1 MKTLVATTAIFVC
14 TSFAVSATPIT
25 FFGENLTPNAMV
37 SGDPVTARDEFLANL
52 EGGFGTE
59 DFESGGLTLT
69 FPGSSGDIE
78 ATLSGGSTGIESSS
92 GLGRF
97 ATSGSNFVETGE
109 GGDFNI
115 AFNTAIS
122 AFGFFA
128 TDIGDFGNSLGL
140 RLTLEGG
147 GTVDLDVPNT
157 VGSDGD
163 TDGALL
169 FFGFVDTEDT
179 YTNISF
185 FNDPTGDDVFG
196 FDDLIVGDAGQVI
209 AIPDPQPNPVPLP
222 ASILLLGTALAGFG
236 ATRRKKAV

>member
-1 MKTLVATTAIFVC
+1 M
-14 TSFAVSATPIT
+14 
-25 FFGENLTPNAMV
+25 
-37 SGDPVTARDEFLANL
+37 
-52 EGGFGTE
+52 
-59 DFESGGLTLT
+59 
-69 FPGSSGDIE
+69 
-78 ATLSGGSTGIESSS
+78 
-92 GLGRF
+92 
-97 ATSGSNFVETGE
+97 
-109 GGDFNI
+109 
-115 AFNTAIS
+115 
-122 AFGFFA
+122 
-128 TDIGDFGNSLGL
+128 